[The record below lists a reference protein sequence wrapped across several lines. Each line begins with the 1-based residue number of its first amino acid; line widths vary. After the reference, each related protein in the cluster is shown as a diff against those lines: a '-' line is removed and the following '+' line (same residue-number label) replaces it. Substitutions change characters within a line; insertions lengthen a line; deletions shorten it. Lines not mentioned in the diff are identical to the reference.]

1 VSSSS
6 DGQCFSFFDDYQNE
20 LFNASFLRR
29 EETPMT
35 ALQATPAAASID
47 VSDRSPSPAT
57 HAAPGVS
64 ARTWIA
70 VIGATL
76 GAFMAVLNIQIVNAS
91 LADIQGAIGA
101 GIDDGGWISTSYLIA
116 EIVVIPLSG
125 WLAQVFSVRIYLLTN
140 AVLFLVLSAACA
152 LAQNLPQMIALRA
165 VQGFTGGVLIPMA
178 FTLIITLLPKA
189 KQPIGLALFA
199 LSATFAPAIGP
210 TIGGYL
216 TENWGWQYIFY
227 VNLAPGALM
236 VGMLYFSLDAKPMK
250 LSLLRE
256 GDWPGIITMAI
267 GLSAL
272 QTVLEEGNK
281 DDWFGSPFIVRL
293 TVIAAVALSLF
304 LWIELTAERPLLNLR
319 LLLRRN
325 FGFGMSAN
333 FLLGVALYGSVYIL
347 PVYLSRIQG
356 YNAEQIGMVLA
367 WTGLPQLILI
377 PLVPRL
383 MKRFDPRLVIAVGFV
398 LFAASNFMN
407 IYMTTDYATDQLFW
421 PDVVRAIGQ
430 ALVMTPLSA
439 VATAGI
445 EAENAGSASGLFNMM
460 RNLGGAVGIAVL
472 QTLLTKREQYH
483 SNVLMQSVS
492 MFEQATRTRL
502 EQLTQYFVSHGAI
515 DRTDALHRAYVAIG
529 LVVQKQAFILA
540 FSDTFYLLGAA
551 LIIAL
556 AAALLLKKPDHLSS
570 GGAH

>member
-1 VSSSS
+1 
-6 DGQCFSFFDDYQNE
+6 
-20 LFNASFLRR
+20 
-29 EETPMT
+29 MT
-35 ALQATPAAASID
+35 ALLSTIDNSASTNIGGSRGQTTSAPDEAEPA
-47 VSDRSPSPAT
+47 VSSM
-57 HAAPGVS
+57 
-64 ARTWIA
+64 TWLA
-70 VIGATL
+70 VAGATL

-140 AVLFLVLSAACA
+140 AILFLAMSVACA
-152 LAQNLPQMIALRA
+152 FAQDLSQMIVLRA
-165 VQGFTGGVLIPMA
+165 LQGFTGGVLIPLA

-236 VGMLYFSLDAKPMK
+236 IGMLWFSLESKPMK

-256 GDWPGIITMAI
+256 GDWPGVITMAI

-293 TVIAAVALSLF
+293 SIVAAIALALF
-304 LWIELTAERPLLNLR
+304 LWIELTSKKPLLNLR
-319 LLLRRN
+319 LLFRRN
-325 FGFGMSAN
+325 FGFGILAN
-333 FLLGVALYGSVYIL
+333 FLLGIALYGSVFVL

-367 WTGLPQLILI
+367 WTGLPQLVLI

-383 MKRFDPRLVIAVGFV
+383 MKRFDPRLVIGVGFA

-407 IYMTTDYATDQLFW
+407 IYMTTDYASDQLFW
-421 PDVVRAIGQ
+421 PNVVRAVGQ
-430 ALVMTPLSA
+430 ALVFAPLSA

-460 RNLGGAVGIAVL
+460 RNLGGAVGIALL

-492 MFEQATRTRL
+492 LFEQATRARI
-502 EQLTQYFVSHGAI
+502 EKLTQYFMSHGVA
-515 DRTDALHRAYVAIG
+515 DHAEASHRAVVAIG
-529 LVVQKQAFILA
+529 RIVQKQAFILA

-551 LIIAL
+551 LIVAL
-556 AAALLLKKPDHLSS
+556 IAALLLKKPGQLES

>member
-1 VSSSS
+1 
-6 DGQCFSFFDDYQNE
+6 
-20 LFNASFLRR
+20 
-29 EETPMT
+29 MT
-35 ALQATPAAASID
+35 ALQPALNAASSVPVDSRPQPAAA
-47 VSDRSPSPAT
+47 PAT
-57 HAAPGVS
+57 PTVS
-64 ARTWIA
+64 AKTWIA
-70 VIGATL
+70 VLGATL

-125 WLAQVFSVRIYLLTN
+125 WLAQVFSVRRYLLTN
-140 AVLFLVLSAACA
+140 AVLFLALSAACA
-152 LAQNLPQMIALRA
+152 LAQDLPQMIALRA

-189 KQPIGLALFA
+189 KQPVGLALFA

-236 VGMLYFSLDAKPMK
+236 VGMLYFSLEAKPMK

-293 TVIAAVALSLF
+293 SVIAAISLTLF
-304 LWIELTAERPLLNLR
+304 LWIELTAKKPLLNLR
-319 LLLRRN
+319 LLARRN
-325 FGFGMSAN
+325 FGFGILAN
-333 FLLGVALYGSVYIL
+333 FLLGIALYGSVYIL

-356 YNAEQIGMVLA
+356 YNSEQIGMVLA
-367 WTGLPQLILI
+367 WTGLPQLVLI

-383 MKRFDPRLVIAVGFV
+383 MRRFDARLVIGVGFA

-407 IYMTTDYATDQLFW
+407 ITMTNDYATDQLFW

-430 ALVMTPLSA
+430 ALVMAPLSA

-445 EAENAGSASGLFNMM
+445 EPENAGSASGLFNMM

-472 QTLLTKREQYH
+472 QTFLTKREQYH
-483 SNVLMQSVS
+483 SNVLMQSISVL
-492 MFEQATRTRL
+492 EQATRVRI
-502 EQLTQYFVSHGAI
+502 EQLTQYFMNHGVI
-515 DRTDALHRAYVAIG
+515 DRNDAMHRAYVAIG
-529 LVVQKQAFILA
+529 HIVQKQAFIQA

-551 LIIAL
+551 LIVAL
-556 AAALLLKKPDHLSS
+556 VATLLLKKADHLSS

>member
-1 VSSSS
+1 
-6 DGQCFSFFDDYQNE
+6 
-20 LFNASFLRR
+20 
-29 EETPMT
+29 
-35 ALQATPAAASID
+35 
-47 VSDRSPSPAT
+47 
-57 HAAPGVS
+57 
-64 ARTWIA
+64 
-70 VIGATL
+70 
-76 GAFMAVLNIQIVNAS
+76 MAVLNIQIVNAS

-125 WLAQVFSVRIYLLTN
+125 WLAQVFSVRRYLLIN
-140 AVLFLVLSAACA
+140 AVLFLIFSAACA
-152 LAQNLPQMIALRA
+152 LAQDLPQMIALRA

-227 VNLAPGALM
+227 VNLVPGALM

-267 GLSAL
+267 GLAAL

-293 TVIAAVALSLF
+293 SVISAVSLTVF
-304 LWIELTAERPLLNLR
+304 LWIELTASKPLLNLR
-319 LLLRRN
+319 LLFRRN
-325 FGFGMSAN
+325 FGFGILAN
-333 FLLGVALYGSVYIL
+333 FLLGIALYGSVYIL

-356 YNAEQIGMVLA
+356 YNAEQIGTVLA
-367 WTGLPQLILI
+367 WTGLPQLVLIL
-377 PLVPRL
+377 LVPRL
-383 MKRFDPRLVIAVGFV
+383 MQRFDPRLVIGVGFA

-407 IYMTTDYATDQLFW
+407 ITMTADYATDQLFW
-421 PDVVRAIGQ
+421 PDVIRAIGQ
-430 ALVMTPLSA
+430 ALVLAPLSA

-445 EAENAGSASGLFNMM
+445 EPENAGSASGLFNMM

-472 QTLLTKREQYH
+472 QTFLTKREQYH

-492 MFEQATRTRL
+492 TFEQATRDRL
-502 EQLTQYFVSHGAI
+502 DQLTRYFVNHGVI
-515 DRTDALHRAYVAIG
+515 DRADAAHRAYVAIG
-529 LVVQKQAFILA
+529 HVVQKQAFIMA

-556 AAALLLKKPDHLSS
+556 IATLLLRKPDHLSS
-570 GGAH
+570 GGGH

>member
-1 VSSSS
+1 
-6 DGQCFSFFDDYQNE
+6 
-20 LFNASFLRR
+20 
-29 EETPMT
+29 MT
-35 ALQATPAAASID
+35 ALPSALSSVLAPQSGTARGRAATP
-47 VSDRSPSPAT
+47 T
-57 HAAPGVS
+57 VS
-64 ARTWIA
+64 ARTWVA
-70 VIGATL
+70 VLGATL

-91 LADIQGAIGA
+91 LADVQGAIGA

-125 WLAQVFSVRIYLLTN
+125 WLAQVFSIRIYLLTN
-140 AVLFLVLSAACA
+140 AVLFLILSAACA
-152 LAQNLPQMIALRA
+152 LAQDLTQMIALRA

-189 KQPIGLALFA
+189 KQPVGLALFA
-199 LSATFAPAIGP
+199 ISATFAPAIGP

-227 VNLAPGALM
+227 VNIVPGAVM
-236 VGMLYFSLDAKPMK
+236 VAMLYFSLDAKPMK
-250 LSLLRE
+250 LSLLRQ

-293 TVIAAVALSLF
+293 TVIAVIALGLF
-304 LWIELTAERPLLNLR
+304 LVIEFTTEKPLLNLR
-319 LLLRRN
+319 LLFRRN
-325 FGFGMSAN
+325 FGFGMLAN

-347 PVYLSRIQG
+347 PVYLSRVQG

-367 WTGLPQLILI
+367 WTGLPQLVLI

-383 MKRFDPRLVIAVGFV
+383 MKTVDARIVIGVGFA

-407 IYMTTDYATDQLFW
+407 IFMTNDYATDQLFW
-421 PDVVRAIGQ
+421 PNVVRAIGQ
-430 ALVMTPLSA
+430 ALVMAPLSA

-445 EAENAGSASGLFNMM
+445 EHENAGSASGLFNMM

-472 QTLLTKREQYH
+472 QTFLTKREQYH

-492 MFEQATRTRL
+492 LLEQATRNRL
-502 EQLTQYFVSHGAI
+502 DQLTQYFANHGVI
-515 DRTDALHRAYVAIG
+515 DRLDAINRAYVAIG
-529 LVVQKQAFILA
+529 HIVQKQAFILA

-551 LIIAL
+551 LIVAL
-556 AAALLLKKPDHLSS
+556 LATALLKKPDHLSS
-570 GGAH
+570 GEAH